1 MLFRYDVLEDS
12 GGDYLPD
19 YALLPNLFGILH
31 ILPIFIYFF
40 TSFLSSSLPLLSSSS
55 TSHSLFYLSSLLL
68 TSLNLT
74 SPPLP
79 SSHLLLFSPPGPV
92 LASSAVRQGRYRHRY
107 DRLREDLGLL
117 DSSPVKNIQ
126 SGYVT
131 VCTSCV
137 LCMYTYVCVFLMWHN
152 VV

>member
-1 MLFRYDVLEDS
+1 ME
-12 GGDYLPD
+12 
-19 YALLPNLFGILH
+19 GI
-31 ILPIFIYFF
+31 IYPIMHCCLTFSASFI
-40 TSFLSSSLPLLSSSS
+40 SCPSSS
-55 TSHSLFYLSSLLL
+55 TSSHHFSLPPSLSFLHLLL
-68 TSLNLT
+68 HIPYFTSPLFSSPPLT
-74 SPPLP
+74 SPLLP

-137 LCMYTYVCVFLMWHN
+137 LCMYTYVCVFFN